1 MSIVEWASDCPL
13 SYGASLSR
21 ARNRRPHGASRA
33 HNARRD
39 APTERELTAI
49 ARRSLSEGK
58 REENHLHLRSRRS
71 RLLRFYATL
80 LLLVALA
87 RDRPATNG
95 ADAHR
100 TPHVALLQTDPLFVT
115 ILLDLLSH
123 LMSRDS
129 DGSESEK

>member
-1 MSIVEWASDCPL
+1 MSSVGWASDCPS
-13 SYGASLSR
+13 SYGASLPR
-21 ARNRRPHGASRA
+21 ARNRRSHGASRA
-33 HNARRD
+33 HAARRD

-71 RLLRFYATL
+71 RLLRFSATLLL

-95 ADAHR
+95 ERPPTAPIY
-100 TPHVALLQTDPLFVT
+100 TIQ

-123 LMSRDS
+123 FMSRDS
-129 DGSESEK
+129 DGNESEK